1 MVEIVTGAPSAI
13 AEGAP
18 ITIGANKL
26 FFYFFGNCW
35 RVVSASAPAHLPPRR
50 DWPLIPAHCTRCT
63 RVAGRGDALD
73 AVTVMTGITV
83 ITARLAAWA
92 VSQGEMWV
100 GWHATPLAWR
110 PRARAEEFLVLGR
123 AFLCSMACVGCFR

>member
-35 RVVSASAPAHLPPRR
+35 RVGPIRAANYKPHF
-50 DWPLIPAHCTRCT
+50 
-63 RVAGRGDALD
+63 
-73 AVTVMTGITV
+73 V
-83 ITARLAAWA
+83 IF
-92 VSQGEMWV
+92 V
-100 GWHATPLAWR
+100 GK
-110 PRARAEEFLVLGR
+110 
-123 AFLCSMACVGCFR
+123 

>member
-35 RVVSASAPAHLPPRR
+35 RRVSASAPAHLPPS
-50 DWPLIPAHCTRCT
+50 
-63 RVAGRGDALD
+63 
-73 AVTVMTGITV
+73 VTTQCG
-83 ITARLAAWA
+83 A
-92 VSQGEMWV
+92 
-100 GWHATPLAWR
+100 
-110 PRARAEEFLVLGR
+110 
-123 AFLCSMACVGCFR
+123 